1 MARKKVLIVLGSPRK
16 KGNSAA
22 LADQAKKGAEECGA
36 SVETLFLQGMKI
48 SPCTACDAC
57 QKSPAAGCVIEDDME
72 PVYDK
77 LRKADAIVIA
87 SPVYWFN
94 MSAQTKLFMDRC
106 YALGGGDGHALK
118 GKRVGILLTYADS
131 DPFSSG
137 AVNAIRT
144 FQDAFRYI
152 GAEITGI
159 LYGSASI
166 AGEIRSNRDLMKKAR
181 ELGKEL
187 CRRKGGKTH

>member
-1 MARKKVLIVLGSPRK
+1 MARKKVIIVLGSPRK

-22 LADQAKKGAEECGA
+22 LAGQVKKGAEECGA

-48 SPCTACDAC
+48 SACTACDAC
-57 QKSPAAGCVIEDDME
+57 QKSPASGCVIDDDME

-77 LRKADAIVIA
+77 LRRADVIVIA

-106 YALGGGDGHALK
+106 YALGGGDGHALA

-166 AGEIRSNRDLMKKAR
+166 AGEIKGNRDLMKKAR

-187 CRRKGGKTH
+187 CEPKKRR